1 MLLCALGFVGVIVYG
16 SWDGVRKGFTFGQ
29 FLVRFLV
36 ILLGM
41 KAFDIIV
48 LDHEDA
54 VFPALHTGDEGLCGL
69 PQLWLQQE
77 GAVLAD
83 RDAAFRSAADSL
95 GLHAVL
101 NTEDG
106 MSHNKRRTE
115 EI

>member
-1 MLLCALGFVGVIVYG
+1 MIAIKL
-16 SWDGVRKGFTFGQ
+16 
-29 FLVRFLV
+29 
-36 ILLGM
+36 ILEGLRHHRTG
-41 KAFDIIV
+41 
-48 LDHEDA
+48 LHSDHEDA

-83 RDAAFRSAADSL
+83 RDPAFRSAADSL